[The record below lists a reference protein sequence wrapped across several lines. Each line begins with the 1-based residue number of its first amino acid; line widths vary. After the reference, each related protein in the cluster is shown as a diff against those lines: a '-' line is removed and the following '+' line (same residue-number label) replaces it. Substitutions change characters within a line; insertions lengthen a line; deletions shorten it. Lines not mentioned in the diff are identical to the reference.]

1 MSGTELK
8 ISTGII
14 RSNTTDGVAKWL
26 EVHTESE
33 VQMIWELEIGGE
45 YIRVLVQRI
54 SFHFSQFHTR
64 YT

>member
-1 MSGTELK
+1 MKISISGTELK

-33 VQMIWELEIGGE
+33 VQMIWELEIGG
-45 YIRVLVQRI
+45 IHQSTSTTNIL
-54 SFHFSQFHTR
+54 SF
-64 YT
+64 

>member
-33 VQMIWELEIGGE
+33 VQMIWELEIGGG
-45 YIRVLVQRI
+45 IHQSTSTTNIL
-54 SFHFSQFHTR
+54 SF
-64 YT
+64 